1 MQNEQKNNADVIK
14 SAVLKL
20 DFYQKINITAGGTV
34 LAAMP
39 AAIVMSVNPGFLA
52 TFNVQIAVYLVFLT
66 AYCAWFFTAHKVF
79 GRIVCRNSKKYH
91 IIDYISS
98 ICTAV
103 CPLFVLLFFFLMG
116 TGAGRGQTGY
126 FLHLSEWILAIAS
139 VAVFSICRYLEIC
152 FEVYDIKKSHI
163 CSQDSRTRQ

>member
-14 SAVLKL
+14 SAALKL
-20 DFYQKINITAGGTV
+20 DFYQKFNITAGGTV

-39 AAIVMSVNPGFLA
+39 AAIVLSVNPGFLA
-52 TFNVQIAVYLVFLT
+52 TFNVQIAAYLVFLT

-79 GRIVCRNSKKYH
+79 GRIICRNSKKYH

-103 CPLFVLLFFFLMG
+103 CPLFVILAFFLMG
-116 TGAGRGQTGY
+116 TDLGRGTNGY
-126 FLHLSEWILAIAS
+126 ILHLSEWILAIA
-139 VAVFSICRYLEIC
+139 AAAAFSACRYLEVC
-152 FEVYDIKKSHI
+152 FMLYDIKNSIAKSR
-163 CSQDSRTRQ
+163 SE

>member
-1 MQNEQKNNADVIK
+1 MQNEQKNNTDVIK

-39 AAIVMSVNPGFLA
+39 AAIVLSVNPGFLA
-52 TFNVQIAVYLVFLT
+52 TFNVQIAAYLVFLT

-103 CPLFVLLFFFLMG
+103 CPLFVFLAFFLMG
-116 TGAGRGQTGY
+116 TEAGRGQTGY
-126 FLHLSEWILAIAS
+126 FLHLSEWILATVTA
-139 VAVFSICRYLEIC
+139 AVFSICRYLEIC

-163 CSQDSRTRQ
+163 CSQDFRTRQ